1 MWSDRE
7 NTIFVAAWW
16 FTKDEFQP
24 LKGKQGTQYWAR
36 LLAHIKDSNPYWIRG
51 INALQQWRNLM
62 LLWKEYKRCDTGSG
76 NGSVEKPSWWPYMEL
91 FNKDT
96 AAAKPHAVDGSGAT
110 NVNVPAGM
118 EVPTSS
124 QPGTSTPTFTVLV
137 SATIR
142 DCHGDAMK
150 RIEGLVREWMQQDL
164 RLAREHMS
172 DSAPPHVQRG
182 TVNDSPP
189 PPRAASAPPPDR
201 RAPDPDGEDAGPFR
215 DDGGDVNTVT
225 PGDNDVEIWVRN
237 ADD

>member
-1 MWSDRE
+1 
-7 NTIFVAAWW
+7 
-16 FTKDEFQP
+16 
-24 LKGKQGTQYWAR
+24 
-36 LLAHIKDSNPYWIRG
+36 
-51 INALQQWRNLM
+51 M

-124 QPGTSTPTFTVLV
+124 QPGTSTPTFTAPSEQTTPTTKRARVHETATMQAVVLV